1 MASISSAGIGSGLDV
16 ESIISKLMAVEKQP
30 LTRLTTA
37 ASNLDTKISAFG
49 TIKSQFSSLQDIA
62 TKLSSAAAWNAKT
75 AASSNSAALT
85 ASISDSVLASP
96 TTFSV
101 EVQQLAKAQSVASA
115 SLPTGTSAGTGTIT
129 LQLGKWTAGSFGAA
143 AGSSPVS
150 IEIGAGEDSVGA
162 IAAKINAADAG
173 VVATVVTDTTGQR
186 LLVRSKTT
194 GESTGF
200 RLQVADAD
208 GGNAD
213 DAGLSRFA
221 FDPAEGS
228 FGMAG
233 AAQASARQY
242 GQNAL
247 ATLNGISIVSESNTL
262 AGTVPGLSMTISQ
275 LTTAPVEV
283 SVGVDNTAITKLA
296 SDFVTAY
303 NATNAMLNEATKYD
317 PSTKKANLLQGD
329 STTISLQNAL
339 RRMLG
344 SKTDGGAFGTLADI
358 GIKLTKTNDGSI
370 ALDSA
375 KFATALNKPA
385 DLEKLFTAA
394 TGDEGTKGFGL
405 KLKSL
410 MDTILGAGGAIDSKT
425 ESLNLQKKRNA
436 KDQDTANDRLSN
448 TEARLRKQ
456 YSALDAQMASF
467 TALSDYVAQQVAQWN
482 KSTN

>member
-1 MASISSAGIGSGLDV
+1 MASISSTGIGSGLDV
-16 ESIISKLMAVEKQP
+16 ESIVTKLMAVEKQP

-37 ASNLDTKISAFG
+37 AANIDTKISAYG

-62 TKLSSAAAWNAKT
+62 TRLSSAVAWNAKT
-75 AASSNSAALT
+75 AASSNTTALT
-85 ASISDSVLASP
+85 TSVSDATLASP
-96 TTFSV
+96 TSFSI

-115 SLPTGTSAGTGTIT
+115 ALPTGTSAGTGTMT
-129 LQLGKWTAGSFGAA
+129 LQLGKWTSGSFGAA
-143 AGSSPVS
+143 SGSSPVT
-150 IEIGAGEDSVGA
+150 IEIGTGEDSVSA
-162 IAAKINAADAG
+162 IASKINAADAG

-186 LLVRSKTT
+186 LLLRSKTT

-200 RLQVADAD
+200 RLQVADSD

-221 FDPAEGS
+221 FDPGQGS

-262 AGTVPGLSMTISQ
+262 SGTVPGMSMTLAQ
-275 LTTAPVEV
+275 VTTAPVEV
-283 SVGVDNTAITKLA
+283 SVAIDNAAITKLA
-296 SDFVTAY
+296 NDFVTAY
-303 NATNAMLNEATKYD
+303 NATNAMLNDATKYD

-344 SKTDGGAFGTLADI
+344 SRTEGGSFGTLSDI
-358 GIKLTKTNDGSI
+358 GITLTKTNDGSI
-370 ALDSA
+370 ALDSTRFSA
-375 KFATALNKPA
+375 ALKKPA

-394 TGDEGTKGFGL
+394 TGDDSSKGFGL

-425 ESLNLQKKRNA
+425 QSLTLQKKSNS
-436 KDQDTANDRLSN
+436 KDQDAMTDRLTN

-456 YSALDAQMASF
+456 YSVLDGQMASF
-467 TALSDYVAQQVAQWN
+467 TSLSNYITQQIAQWN
-482 KSTN
+482 KTS